1 VLTNSSI
8 SAAKIIQL
16 SQLETV
22 NCIGR
27 MHGIISIGQMF
38 SMMSLL
44 KSLPAQVLTICSGS
58 NVSRASRTLWLSF
71 NNFSFL

>member
-1 VLTNSSI
+1 MLTNSSI

-44 KSLPAQVLTICSGS
+44 KSFPAQVLTICSGS
-58 NVSRASRTLWLSF
+58 NVSELPGLCDISF